1 MAPHRAHVSLITGA
15 PATVTRG
22 HGGTD
27 VRLPGDVMTGST
39 ASPMPRTHNF
49 YVPPPHPLR
58 DLVTT
63 LTLTVVAV
71 AVVVAIAVL

>member
-1 MAPHRAHVSLITGA
+1 
-15 PATVTRG
+15 
-22 HGGTD
+22 
-27 VRLPGDVMTGST
+27 MTGST